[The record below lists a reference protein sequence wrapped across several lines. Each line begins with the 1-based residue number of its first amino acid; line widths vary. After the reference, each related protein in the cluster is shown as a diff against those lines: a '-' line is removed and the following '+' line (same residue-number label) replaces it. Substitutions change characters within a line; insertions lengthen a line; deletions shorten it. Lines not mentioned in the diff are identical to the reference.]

1 MSKPRKIKK
10 RKRKT
15 GYLKFTKGSEFKY
28 TFNSFA
34 ALAAHF
40 GANNG

>member
-1 MSKPRKIKK
+1 MSKQRQVKR

-15 GYLKFTKGSEFKY
+15 GYLKFTKGSGFKY
-28 TFNSFA
+28 TFSSFA